1 MKPMRT
7 TIQVSA
13 LLVGVAAA
21 LVAHDAHA
29 LGPLDLEIGAKAGV
43 GTAPGG
49 TSNGPNPLGFGVG
62 GRAGVSILGLY
73 GGISGIYYLGESKSV
88 TSGPVSASVSAHSI
102 LLGLEAGYGSKI
114 GPLSLRGTV
123 GIGNI
128 ETDYSGGAAAPG
140 FTLTIPNGS
149 NNGLYIEPGVTGIVA
164 LGLWFIGA
172 DANALILPDY
182 PGTDGSKSLEAAFT
196 IHGQLGVKF

>member
-1 MKPMRT
+1 MQPMRT

-13 LLVGVAAA
+13 LFIGVAAA

-29 LGPLDLEIGAKAGV
+29 LGPVDLEIGARAGV

-73 GGISGIYYLGESKSV
+73 GGISGMYYLGESKSV
-88 TSGPVSASVSAHSI
+88 TVLGTTFSASAHSV
-102 LLGLEAGYGSKI
+102 LLGLEAGYGSKL

-123 GIGNI
+123 GVGNI
-128 ETDYSGGAAAPG
+128 ESDGSGGIA
-140 FTLTIPNGS
+140 GS
-149 NNGLYIEPGVTGIVA
+149 PFSGSHNGLYVEPGVTGVIG
-164 LGLWFIGA
+164 LGMWFIGA

-182 PGTDGSKSLEAAFT
+182 QGYDGSKSLEAAFT

>member
-1 MKPMRT
+1 MQPMRT

-13 LLVGVAAA
+13 LFIGVAAA
-21 LVAHDAHA
+21 LVAHDALA
-29 LGPLDLEIGAKAGV
+29 VGPVDIEIGARVGV

-73 GGISGIYYLGESKSV
+73 GGISGIYYLGESKD
-88 TSGPVSASVSAHSI
+88 VSAGGASASFKAHSV
-102 LLGLEAGYGSKI
+102 LLGLEAGYGSKL
-114 GPLSLRGTV
+114 GPLSLRATV

-128 ETDYSGGAAAPG
+128 ESDYSGAFAFAGVPAG
-140 FTLTIPNGS
+140 GSTS
-149 NNGLYIEPGVTGIVA
+149 NNGLYIEPGVTGVIGF
-164 LGLWFIGA
+164 GLWFVGA

-182 PGTDGSKSLEAAFT
+182 LGYDNSKTLEAAFT
-196 IHGQLGVKF
+196 VHGQVGVKF